1 VNQARQFTL
10 DFPHRPSFSGD
21 DFLVAPANQAAIDWI
36 DKWPEWPHHALAVS
50 GPRGSGKTHLSHVFM
65 SRSNAV
71 PVELNPTDPID
82 IRSVIRDHSALVIDN
97 ANSVAG
103 TAAEEHLFHL
113 LNVIREENRTA
124 LLLSDT
130 PPARWSVN
138 LPDLQ
143 SRLNAIPHVAITAP
157 DDALIAALVVKLFHD
172 RQLRVDSAIVDY
184 LLTRTD
190 RSFEAIR
197 VIVARID
204 EAALREHRNIT
215 IPLIRQ
221 VLDQGA

>member
-1 VNQARQFTL
+1 
-10 DFPHRPSFSGD
+10 
-21 DFLVAPANQAAIDWI
+21 
-36 DKWPEWPHHALAVS
+36 
-50 GPRGSGKTHLSHVFM
+50 
-65 SRSNAV
+65 
-71 PVELNPTDPID
+71 
-82 IRSVIRDHSALVIDN
+82 
-97 ANSVAG
+97 
-103 TAAEEHLFHL
+103 
-113 LNVIREENRTA
+113 
-124 LLLSDT
+124 
-130 PPARWSVN
+130 
-138 LPDLQ
+138 
-143 SRLNAIPHVAITAP
+143 
-157 DDALIAALVVKLFHD
+157 LIAALVVKLFHD